1 MKNLWNNKKANQYI
15 KSYSKKKISKDL
27 ALRIYT
33 THLLGSEKKLVLH
46 GGGNTSL
53 KETQKDF
60 FKNTINVIHVKG
72 SGWDMSNLNEEG
84 MPTLLLDPLM
94 KTLKLKQMNDDK
106 MVKYLRNNLLNPSSP
121 NPSVETLL
129 HAFLPHKFIDH
140 THSNA
145 ILSLVNLVDSKKILK
160 KLYGKKLGIVPYVM
174 PGFDL
179 AKKCYEVYNQNKDIE
194 GLLLLNHGIF
204 TFAETAKDSY
214 DRMIKFVNIAE
225 NFISKTS
232 IKVNQNKRLNKNQ
245 IKIDS
250 LSIQNNF
257 RKFLFDISGNK
268 WILKLNSSKEDVA
281 FSNLNN
287 LQEMFSKGPVTPDH
301 VIRIKAKP
309 LILKDKNN
317 YSNAYL
323 KNALTKYVKDYKKY
337 FNRYKNNIKNS
348 KISDALPRIVVLPG
362 LGYFS
367 IGRDKKEEKISNDIF
382 LSMKQSII
390 DSNCISNFKSI
401 NDKEIFKME
410 YWPLER
416 AKLNSKQRKKFEGS
430 VAIITGGAGKI
441 GSAIAERFLKE
452 KIEVILLDKNFTN
465 LDKEI
470 HNNCFCIK
478 CDLSNNEQ
486 VKESVNKVV
495 REFGGIDILISNSG
509 LAFQGQMKDLNE
521 DILKTSMSNNF
532 YSHHYIIQSVINVMI
547 NQNFGGSISINLS
560 KQSVNPGNNFGPY
573 GIAKASSLFMMKQY
587 ALECGKYGIRVNG
600 INADRIQSGLLTKK
614 IIKQRAKARGI
625 NEIDYLKNNL
635 LQKEVT
641 AKDVAESFF
650 AQLLLDKTTANII
663 TVDGGNIEASLR

>member
-1 MKNLWNNKKANQYI
+1 
-15 KSYSKKKISKDL
+15 
-27 ALRIYT
+27 
-33 THLLGSEKKLVLH
+33 
-46 GGGNTSL
+46 
-53 KETQKDF
+53 
-60 FKNTINVIHVKG
+60 
-72 SGWDMSNLNEEG
+72 
-84 MPTLLLDPLM
+84 
-94 KTLKLKQMNDDK
+94 MNDDK

-225 NFISKTS
+225 AFISKTS

-268 WILKLNSSKEDVA
+268 WILKLNSSKEDIA

-309 LILKDKNN
+309 LILKGKNN

-337 FNRYKNNIKNS
+337 FNKYKNNIKNS

-401 NDKEIFKME
+401 NDKEILR
-410 YWPLER
+410 W
-416 AKLNSKQRKKFEGS
+416 S
-430 VAIITGGAGKI
+430 I
-441 GSAIAERFLKE
+441 GL
-452 KIEVILLDKNFTN
+452 
-465 LDKEI
+465 
-470 HNNCFCIK
+470 
-478 CDLSNNEQ
+478 
-486 VKESVNKVV
+486 
-495 REFGGIDILISNSG
+495 
-509 LAFQGQMKDLNE
+509 
-521 DILKTSMSNNF
+521 
-532 YSHHYIIQSVINVMI
+532 
-547 NQNFGGSISINLS
+547 
-560 KQSVNPGNNFGPY
+560 
-573 GIAKASSLFMMKQY
+573 
-587 ALECGKYGIRVNG
+587 
-600 INADRIQSGLLTKK
+600 
-614 IIKQRAKARGI
+614 
-625 NEIDYLKNNL
+625 
-635 LQKEVT
+635 
-641 AKDVAESFF
+641 
-650 AQLLLDKTTANII
+650 
-663 TVDGGNIEASLR
+663 